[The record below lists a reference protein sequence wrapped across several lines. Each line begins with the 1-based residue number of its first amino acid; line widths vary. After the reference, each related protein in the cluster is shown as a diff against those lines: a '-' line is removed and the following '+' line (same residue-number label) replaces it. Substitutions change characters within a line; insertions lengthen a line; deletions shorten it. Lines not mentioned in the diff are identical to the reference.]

1 MSIDKSLVTK
11 GKLARHRHVLSR
23 AERIKFLINENLWED
38 GRSVF
43 GLPKVKNLKMR
54 KAAKAEKEKTEVTEE
69 TEETAAAPTG
79 EEKKEKAP

>member
-11 GKLARHRHVLSR
+11 GKLARHRNVLSR
-23 AERIKFLINENLWED
+23 AERIKFLTNENLWED

-43 GLPKVKNLKMR
+43 GLPKVKNLKMK
-54 KAAKAEKEKTEVTEE
+54 KAAKAEKEKTEV